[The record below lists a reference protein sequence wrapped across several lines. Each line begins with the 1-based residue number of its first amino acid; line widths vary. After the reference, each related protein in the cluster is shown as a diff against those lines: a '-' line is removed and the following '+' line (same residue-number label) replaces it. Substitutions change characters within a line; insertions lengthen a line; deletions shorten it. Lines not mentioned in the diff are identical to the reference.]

1 MIPSTFEIK
10 VMVAFGEATMAV
22 AERLVEN
29 LRALADSR
37 ALAGDGAVLRTTG
50 DRLTEEAPTATT
62 EPEETKAPTEQ
73 TEPTAPTEPVTEREY
88 EENNPAAQFPEEITD
103 AVMREHMDA
112 VFARIIG
119 KEWETL
125 ITQDARAKKTSQAIT
140 QNLLSLARE
149 LGGSKPTG
157 LKQKQRVEFLNKLP
171 LICTDQDGAVTM
183 LAF

>member
-10 VMVAFGEATMAV
+10 VMVEFGAATMAV
-22 AERLVEN
+22 ARELVEN
-29 LRALADSR
+29 LRALA
-37 ALAGDGAVLRTTG
+37 GDGAVAG
-50 DRLTEEAPTATT
+50 VRLTEEQTAPAAPAAPEEPTAQT
-62 EPEETKAPTEQ
+62 EPAAPEETA
-73 TEPTAPTEPVTEREY
+73 EPTATEREY
-88 EENNPAAQFPEEITD
+88 EGNNPAAQFPEEITD